1 MKRNVATAP
10 KPSEG
15 KRQVDGTTCHHYWQ
29 IEIAKGPKS
38 RGRCKYCGVKREF
51 INYLSEDYC
60 WEGRTKEKAEPILS
74 PMRDVEISGVL
85 MN

>member
-10 KPSEG
+10 RPLES
-15 KRQVDGTTCHHYWQ
+15 KRHVDGAACHHYWL

-51 INYLSEDYC
+51 TNYLSEDYC
-60 WEGRTKEKAEPILS
+60 WEGRTKDKAEPMLLD
-74 PMRDVEISGVL
+74 MRDRDLSGVL